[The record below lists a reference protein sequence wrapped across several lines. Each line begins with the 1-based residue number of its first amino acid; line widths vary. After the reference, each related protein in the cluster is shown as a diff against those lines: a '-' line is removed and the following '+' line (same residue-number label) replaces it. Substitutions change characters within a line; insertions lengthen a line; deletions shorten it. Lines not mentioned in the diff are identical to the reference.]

1 MENAR
6 YPQLQN
12 VKIAVEKFPLTV
24 EKVAVEKYFFPLVQN
39 VSNKTH
45 SLRVHDNCNAASSA
59 NDAYNALIGV
69 DTTAKTFLT
78 SLYYAY
84 LFPFSGAIRAD
95 LNFQSYSL
103 TRAPFSDKALLA
115 WIHI

>member
-39 VSNKTH
+39 VSN
-45 SLRVHDNCNAASSA
+45 A
-59 NDAYNALIGV
+59 
-69 DTTAKTFLT
+69 
-78 SLYYAY
+78 
-84 LFPFSGAIRAD
+84 PGA
-95 LNFQSYSL
+95 FYE
-103 TRAPFSDKALLA
+103 
-115 WIHI
+115 